1 MQKSKLTVD
10 EQVTYMRDV
19 KGIKFNIITEEEARA
34 FLLDNNYYFKIK
46 AYAKN
51 YEQYVSGE
59 KCGKYVDLEFAYL
72 QELSTIDMHLRKFIM
87 RIALDIE
94 HYLRTQLLRNFADNQ
109 DEDGYEIVKK
119 YFQEYPH
126 VRNNIIKK
134 CRNAYCGE
142 LVKKNQD
149 NFALWNVVEL
159 LSFGDFTL
167 LYDLYYR
174 DNSSMRK
181 MKSGIFSVRM
191 LRNAAAHNNCLIN
204 RLRKPYSKRIEINKG
219 VNTFISKIKGINSTQ
234 RKNKLSNPFIHD
246 FVVMLFVFDRIV
258 SSEQIRVNGLRELK
272 DLLDNRF
279 TRNKQYFYSN
289 EALKTTYE
297 FVKKIVDY
305 FNKGRVYS
313 RC

>member
-1 MQKSKLTVD
+1 MHKLKLTVD
-10 EQVTYMRDV
+10 EQITYMRDV
-19 KGIKFNIITEEEARA
+19 KGIKFNITTEEEARV
-34 FLLDNNYYFKIK
+34 FLLENSYYFKIK

-51 YEQYVSGE
+51 YQQYVKGA
-59 KCGKYVDLEFAYL
+59 KLGKYVDLEFAYL
-72 QELSTIDMHLRKFIM
+72 QELSTIDMYLRKFTI

-94 HYLRTQLLRNFADNQ
+94 HYLRTQLLRDFADNH

-119 YFQEYPH
+119 YFLEYPH
-126 VRNNIIKK
+126 VKNNIIKK
-134 CRNAYCGE
+134 YTNAYCGE
-142 LVKKNQD
+142 LVKKHQD

-174 DNSSMRK
+174 NNTAMRK

-204 RLRKPYSKRIEINKG
+204 RLRKPYSKKIEINRV
-219 VNTFISKIKGINSTQ
+219 VNTFISKIKDIDSTQ

-258 SSEQIRVNGLRELK
+258 SSDQIRVNGFRELK
-272 DLLDNRF
+272 DLIDNRF
-279 TRNKQYFYSN
+279 TRNKQYFYKN
-289 EALKTTYE
+289 EALTTAYE

-305 FNKGRVYS
+305 FNKDSVYF